1 VKQCPWT
8 GRDANCCTIE
18 THLAWHL
25 DYEVEVHV
33 AWHLDYE
40 VEMGRM
46 VKNEDGT
53 YQLVTNPPSSY
64 PGGKQC

>member
-1 VKQCPWT
+1 MRQCPWT
-8 GRDANCCTIE
+8 GHLAESCTIHTISRSE
-18 THLAWHL
+18 AHL
-25 DYEVEVHV
+25 

-46 VKNEDGT
+46 IKNEDGT